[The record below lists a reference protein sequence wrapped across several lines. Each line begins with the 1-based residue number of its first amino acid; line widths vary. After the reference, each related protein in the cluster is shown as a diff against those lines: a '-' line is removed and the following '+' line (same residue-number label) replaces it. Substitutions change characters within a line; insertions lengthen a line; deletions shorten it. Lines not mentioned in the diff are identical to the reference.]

1 MRINSIHLSEPCLFK
16 ETALNLL
23 RNAELDG
30 ERAKDAS
37 RLIRALENSIPYLRI
52 WCRKHRCCANFWDNL
67 LTKPT

>member
-1 MRINSIHLSEPCLFK
+1 MCIRDSFEESDALRRIERGLSELFK

-37 RLIRALENSIPYLRI
+37 RDVYKRQERI
-52 WCRKHRCCANFWDNL
+52 
-67 LTKPT
+67 